1 MHRRMK
7 RTVSPNQENPLPII
21 CLEEIVSDA
30 ITKSLAKVKDVGEL
44 KTTTVQ
50 LGTEKMRAKT
60 ALGKYL
66 VDFAHNSTIHGLN
79 HIVARRRHPVERFL
93 AGLFVAG
100 ALICLALLSWT
111 FWNRYQYEATSIT
124 LNHDYRNFQIPSPSV
139 IVCPISQI
147 DNKKFP
153 AVFKK
158 QAQPNNI
165 LILLYTFNYSLRII
179 ILKYHL
185 PRYDIQDTPKA
196 REFFT
201 FISNVTYD
209 TMINVMNYEE
219 VPSSLWLEI
228 LHDLWTD
235 VQIYP
240 SFGRREFTETIDNIV
255 TEVGIC
261 KAFANPT
268 GIYSTMQY
276 WRTNNWTTFPID
288 IETLPSVN
296 YETRTVPKNYLIKG
310 LDAKVA
316 LFYPANVMYYGGEMF
331 HISGTRKVS
340 VSVEVQEIMTH
351 DELKFL
357 PQYQRHCGF
366 PEDGGL
372 TMWPIYSR
380 AMCFF
385 EYKMKRIRQFCNCLP
400 HFARPMPNVPICN
413 AEQLRCIGENVANV
427 VNNDLKNL
435 QYSNCIQDCDMVR
448 YTLLSFSS
456 VEMGPIAM
464 GKTDISITLNFPYDI
479 QYRILHFGLTDFLAA
494 VGGAAGLFVGASII
508 SFIEIFYYA
517 TLRLFW
523 YIVKLN
529 QQKRKR
535 VP

>member
-158 QAQPNNI
+158 
-165 LILLYTFNYSLRII
+165 
-179 ILKYHL
+179 
-185 PRYDIQDTPKA
+185 YDIQDTPKA